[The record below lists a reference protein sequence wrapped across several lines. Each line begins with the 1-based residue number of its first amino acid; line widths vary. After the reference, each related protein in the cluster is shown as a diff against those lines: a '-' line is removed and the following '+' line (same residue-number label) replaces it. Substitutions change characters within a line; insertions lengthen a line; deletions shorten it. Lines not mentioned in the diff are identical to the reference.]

1 MDVKNCTFSNLK
13 LDKEN
18 YRKYR
23 NLCKNCYNKNRNDIH
38 KTTTSY
44 KQSKIENVNNNS
56 NKNRTIII
64 GFSNCG

>member
-13 LDKEN
+13 LDKEI

-23 NLCKNCYNKNRNDIH
+23 NLCKNCYNKNRNDFD

-56 NKNRTIII
+56 NKNITLII